1 MKTRLK
7 NMISKLLTI
16 CLMLLLLLGAA
27 TLSAEAAGIT
37 GEEKVPGDAGFG
49 FTYAFVSPTTI
60 EITSY
65 DGYEREVNIP
75 AAIDGYTVVGIQN
88 FRTGYAKPNAFVQ
101 KVILPET
108 VTYIAD
114 DAFYDEKDWSAQVH
128 SELREIVLNEGLKT
142 IGERAFY
149 NNSYLKKIEIPSSVT
164 ENGKD
169 SFSSC

>member
-60 EITSY
+60 EITYY
-65 DGYEREVNIP
+65 DG
-75 AAIDGYTVVGIQN
+75 
-88 FRTGYAKPNAFVQ
+88 
-101 KVILPET
+101 
-108 VTYIAD
+108 
-114 DAFYDEKDWSAQVH
+114 
-128 SELREIVLNEGLKT
+128 
-142 IGERAFY
+142 
-149 NNSYLKKIEIPSSVT
+149 
-164 ENGKD
+164 
-169 SFSSC
+169 